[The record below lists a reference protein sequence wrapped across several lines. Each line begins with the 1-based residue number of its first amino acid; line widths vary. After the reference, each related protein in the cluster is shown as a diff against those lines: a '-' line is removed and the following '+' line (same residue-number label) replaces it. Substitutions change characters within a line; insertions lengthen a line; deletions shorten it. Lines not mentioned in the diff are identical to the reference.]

1 MRVWILAVWVALAAA
16 WLFACTEDVP
26 DASEVIATEPPTR
39 DTSAAT
45 AVPTETPIPTPTLT
59 TLRPTSAPVPFTP
72 TPPQPP
78 PPPRQAE
85 SRASS
90 APGLLRLEDFLDD
103 PLGYCVDVA
112 GFGANLRLDAPL
124 QAHTCKPGSDDQLFS
139 QRGDDG
145 IRLERHD
152 RCLSASA
159 ATAGSAVEVVT
170 CDADAADQNFRLDGD
185 GRVELLTADGS
196 ALCLGVA
203 GGAGEPAGGRNHL
216 RRDLVLYRCS
226 EADGSL
232 ITWELVAQ

>member
-1 MRVWILAVWVALAAA
+1 MRGWILAVWVVLAAA
-16 WLFACTEDVP
+16 WLLACTEDVP
-26 DASEVIATEPPTR
+26 DPSEIIATEPPTK
-39 DTSAAT
+39 TAGAAT
-45 AVPTETPIPTPTLT
+45 PIPTESPIPTPTPT
-59 TLRPTSAPVPFTP
+59 TLRPASTQVPFTP
-72 TPPQPP
+72 TSSPPTTLQ
-78 PPPRQAE
+78 QAE
-85 SRASS
+85 SPALS

-152 RCLSASA
+152 RCLSASV
-159 ATAGSAVEVVT
+159 ATTGSGVVSVP
-170 CDADAADQNFRLDGD
+170 CEADAADQNFGLDGD
-185 GRVELLTADGS
+185 GRVQLLTGDGS

-216 RRDLVLYRCS
+216 RRDLALYRCD
-226 EADGSL
+226 EVDRSL